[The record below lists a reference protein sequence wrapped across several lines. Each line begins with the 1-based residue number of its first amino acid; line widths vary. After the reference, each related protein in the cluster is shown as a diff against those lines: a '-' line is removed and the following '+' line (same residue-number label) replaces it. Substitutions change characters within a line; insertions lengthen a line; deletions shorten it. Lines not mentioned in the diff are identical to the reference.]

1 MCGACSTADELRL
14 LHAAREAADEILERY
29 LRVRLQKAF
38 DLGSPKGFDRA
49 VAQLAGLLSKK
60 AADSDDAAVRAAV
73 AVLDVDWGSTTA
85 AQRST
90 LVGRALQAAGRSTAG
105 VPRAVGAV
113 FGDAAK
119 EVVQATR
126 DGARRGQGL
135 AIAAD
140 FNALDRRIVRHLTTS
155 QANYVRDEY
164 GRRHEAFGERAR
176 QIVAQGLEAGLGRE
190 DIARDLEAA
199 ARDVIAGRGSF
210 YWETVAGAF
219 VANGRSF
226 AQLSAYA
233 EAGIDRYIIE
243 AVLDERTTEICRF
256 LDGKTFSVEN
266 GLGTFERV
274 EANPDAAKELTP
286 WVRDGVDA
294 QGRRIMFVDRGGSTR
309 RVAIVD
315 RPGIGTRDER
325 GSYSAGLSTARL
337 QEIGVSFPPYHGL
350 CRSTTV
356 ADVSAQVV
364 TPRVAEAVPEPE
376 RRSDGPLEL
385 LAGSK
390 TLASSS
396 GQALPLDSGFVEN
409 FDVQFRAERID
420 GKDVTKVRFKVT
432 EPHAERVRDAIL
444 GGERV
449 NRDDTFRHLKGDR
462 DPKTGR
468 IVKGREEGSLRFRAV
483 SSSFG
488 NVRVR
493 MVTERGALANFV
505 EMDIPTANASEAFK
519 AYGAAARRLGIAEA
533 TSFPSAE
540 AVDVLRKARLITQYD
555 RSGWEKLRRLKELT
569 PESIDPIF
577 RDATKRFPEMS
588 KVLDD
593 TKLVQT
599 ARGHVALHSKAQAT
613 RLRKDGV
620 AGLFHDLSDP
630 AALVHI
636 LGDPDGSGLL
646 ASTQRYGRGLFV
658 NGMSTGTDFGTGGA
672 DGVFTRV
679 VVRGQR
685 HLGVGSRGV
694 RVLIDPDQ
702 LGRSDW
708 YFFNRDN
715 FGRAGPNQF
724 SDRRLVPEMRETFR
738 RLSTSNEMIF
748 QHGIP
753 VEALRGVVIPDAAA
767 RGRVLRQL
775 RDAGI
780 TKVNGRPIEEFVMSR
795 EVF

>member
-256 LDGKTFSVEN
+256 LDGKTFTVST
-266 GLGTFERV
+266 GLRTFEQM
-274 EANPDAAKELTP
+274 EAEPDLAKEISP
-286 WVRDGVDA
+286 WVREAIDPDT
-294 QGRRIMFVDRGGSTR
+294 GRKVLFVERGER
-309 RVAIVD
+309 RVPVAEVT
-315 RPGIGTRDER
+315 RSALGTRDDRGEFGRSLSER
-325 GSYSAGLSTARL
+325 DLEGLG
-337 QEIGVSFPPYHGL
+337 ISFPPYHGL
-350 CRSTTV
+350 CRTSTV
-356 ADVSAQVV
+356 ASV
-364 TPRVAEAVPEPE
+364 
-376 RRSDGPLEL
+376 
-385 LAGSK
+385 
-390 TLASSS
+390 
-396 GQALPLDSGFVEN
+396 
-409 FDVQFRAERID
+409 
-420 GKDVTKVRFKVT
+420 
-432 EPHAERVRDAIL
+432 
-444 GGERV
+444 
-449 NRDDTFRHLKGDR
+449 
-462 DPKTGR
+462 
-468 IVKGREEGSLRFRAV
+468 
-483 SSSFG
+483 
-488 NVRVR
+488 
-493 MVTERGALANFV
+493 
-505 EMDIPTANASEAFK
+505 
-519 AYGAAARRLGIAEA
+519 
-533 TSFPSAE
+533 
-540 AVDVLRKARLITQYD
+540 
-555 RSGWEKLRRLKELT
+555 
-569 PESIDPIF
+569 
-577 RDATKRFPEMS
+577 
-588 KVLDD
+588 
-593 TKLVQT
+593 
-599 ARGHVALHSKAQAT
+599 
-613 RLRKDGV
+613 
-620 AGLFHDLSDP
+620 
-630 AALVHI
+630 
-636 LGDPDGSGLL
+636 
-646 ASTQRYGRGLFV
+646 
-658 NGMSTGTDFGTGGA
+658 
-672 DGVFTRV
+672 
-679 VVRGQR
+679 
-685 HLGVGSRGV
+685 
-694 RVLIDPDQ
+694 
-702 LGRSDW
+702 
-708 YFFNRDN
+708 
-715 FGRAGPNQF
+715 
-724 SDRRLVPEMRETFR
+724 
-738 RLSTSNEMIF
+738 
-748 QHGIP
+748 
-753 VEALRGVVIPDAAA
+753 
-767 RGRVLRQL
+767 
-775 RDAGI
+775 
-780 TKVNGRPIEEFVMSR
+780 
-795 EVF
+795 